1 MICSMTAFG
10 RVQQEE
16 SGYALTVEVKTL
28 NSRNLDIVVRIAKNY
43 SDLEETIRKQVSQ
56 SFRRGRIEIF
66 VQIEPTSVE
75 QKMPDINL
83 EIARLYWQQLQ
94 DLHAQLPASDAPKLR
109 DLLSIPYLFDTKK
122 EIVDRD
128 TLKSIL
134 NGALAEVILQIVDM
148 RTKEGGALL
157 QDCQDR
163 LSVLNQELSFVAQ
176 RKQEVLLEYQSRIR
190 DRIKELL
197 GETEVDENRLLQEV
211 AYFAERSDINEE
223 IVRLQSHLNQFDEL
237 LRSSEPADG
246 RRLDFLTQ
254 ELHREVNTIGS
265 KTGDLDTIQSIV
277 RMKGEIGKLREQVQN
292 IE

>member
-1 MICSMTAFG
+1 LIFSMTAFG

-28 NSRNLDIVVRIAKNY
+28 NSRNLDIVVRVAKNY

-75 QKMPDINL
+75 QKMPDINI

-94 DLHAQLPASDAPKLR
+94 DLHAQLPASDVPKLR
-109 DLLSIPYLFDTKK
+109 DLLGIPYLFDTKK

-134 NGALAEVILQIVDM
+134 NSALAEVILQVVDM

-163 LSVLNQELSFVAQ
+163 LSVLNQELSLVAQ

-265 KTGDLDTIQSIV
+265 KTGDLETIQSIV

>member
-10 RVQQEE
+10 RVQRE
-16 SGYALTVEVKTL
+16 SPGYAVTVEVKTL
-28 NSRNLDIVVRIAKNY
+28 NSRNLDIVVRIGKNY
-43 SDLEETIRKQVSQ
+43 PALEEIIRKQISQ
-56 SFRRGRIEIF
+56 AFRRGRVEVS

-75 QKMPDINL
+75 QKAPHINL
-83 EIARLYWQQLQ
+83 EIATLYWQQLQ
-94 DLHAQLPASDAPKLR
+94 DLHAQLPASDAPRLG
-109 DLLSIPYLFDTKK
+109 DLLSIPYLFEAKK
-122 EIVDRD
+122 EIVDHD
-128 TLKSIL
+128 ALKEVL
-134 NGALAEVILQIVDM
+134 NDALGEAVRQIVEM
-148 RTKEGGALL
+148 RTREGVSLF

-163 LSVLNQELSFVAQ
+163 LSALNRELAFVAE
-176 RKQEVLLEYQSRIR
+176 RKQQVLLEYQSRLR

-223 IVRLQSHLNQFDEL
+223 IVRLQSHLRQFDDL
-237 LRSSEPADG
+237 LRSSQPADG
-246 RRLDFLTQ
+246 RRLDFLAQ

-265 KTGDLDTIQSIV
+265 KTGDLETIQSIV